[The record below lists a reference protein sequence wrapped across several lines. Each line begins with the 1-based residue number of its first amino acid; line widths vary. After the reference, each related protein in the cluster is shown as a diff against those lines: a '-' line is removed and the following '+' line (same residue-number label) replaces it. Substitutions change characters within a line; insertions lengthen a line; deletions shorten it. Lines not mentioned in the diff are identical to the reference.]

1 VQCLI
6 LAGGLATR
14 LRPVTETIA
23 KAVVPVAGRPFC
35 EYQLEWLAR
44 AGVTEVV
51 YAIGFLG
58 HQVRAAAG
66 DGARF
71 GLSVRYVDEGE
82 NLLGTGGAVRLAY
95 DQSVLN
101 PGFLILYGDSYL
113 TYDPGRAWREF
124 ERRQPDALM
133 TVYRNEGRLEA
144 SNAQLSGQMVIR
156 YDKRASDPLAEGMH
170 HIDYGLSVI
179 DRDAVLPDIPAGEV
193 VDLADVYRELSRQ
206 GRLAG
211 VEVSERFYEIGSPH
225 GLAELEALL
234 GPGESPA

>member
-1 VQCLI
+1 MQCLI

-23 KAVVPVAGRPFC
+23 KAVVPVAGRPFA

-44 AGVTEVV
+44 AGATDVV

-58 HQVRAAAG
+58 DQVRAAVG
-66 DGARF
+66 DGSRF
-71 GLSVRYVDEGE
+71 GLAVEYVDEGE
-82 NLLGTGGAVRLAY
+82 ELLGTGGAVRLAY
-95 DQSVLN
+95 DQGVLG
-101 PGFLILYGDSYL
+101 PAFLILYGDSYL

-124 ERRQPDALM
+124 KRRKPAALM

-144 SNAQLSGQMVIR
+144 SNAQLSEEMVVR
-156 YDKRASDPLAEGMH
+156 YDKGASDPLSEGMH
-170 HIDYGLSVI
+170 HIDYGLSVL
-179 DRDAVLPDIPAGEV
+179 DRDAVVPDIPAGQV
-193 VDLADVYRELSRQ
+193 VDLADVYTELSRQ

-211 VEVSERFYEIGSPH
+211 LEVSERFYEIGSPH

-234 GPGESPA
+234 GEGSA

>member
-35 EYQLEWLAR
+35 EYQLESLAR
-44 AGVTEVV
+44 TGVTEVV

-58 HQVRAAAG
+58 DQVRAAAG

-211 VEVSERFYEIGSPH
+211 VEVSERFYEIGSPQ

>member
-144 SNAQLSGQMVIR
+144 SNAQLSGGMVTR
-156 YDKRASDPLAEGMH
+156 YDKRASDPLAEGMQ

-211 VEVSERFYEIGSPH
+211 VEVSERFYEIGSPQ

>member
-58 HQVRAAAG
+58 HQVRSAAG
-66 DGARF
+66 DGSRF
-71 GLSVRYVDEGE
+71 GLAVRYVDEGE

-95 DQSVLN
+95 DQGVLG

-144 SNAQLSGQMVIR
+144 SNAQLSGGMVIR

-170 HIDYGLSVI
+170 HIDYGLSVL
-179 DRDAVLPDIPAGEV
+179 DRDAVVPEIPASEV
-193 VDLADVYRELSRQ
+193 VDLADVYTELSRQ

-211 VEVSERFYEIGSPH
+211 VEVSERFYEIGSSH
-225 GLAELEALL
+225 GLAELEELL
-234 GPGESPA
+234 GSGEAPA

>member
-23 KAVVPVAGRPFC
+23 KAVVPVAGRPFA

-51 YAIGFLG
+51 YAIGFHG
-58 HQVRAAAG
+58 DQVRAAVG
-66 DGARF
+66 DGSRF
-71 GLSVRYVDEGE
+71 GLAVTYVDEGE
-82 NLLGTGGAVRLAY
+82 ELMGTGGAVRLAY
-95 DQSVLN
+95 DQGAL
-101 PGFLILYGDSYL
+101 GAAFLILYGDSYL

-124 ERRQPDALM
+124 ERRRPDALM

-144 SNAQLSGQMVIR
+144 SNAQLVGEMVIR
-156 YDKRASDPLAEGMH
+156 YDKRASDPLSEGMH
-170 HIDYGLSVI
+170 HIDYGLSVL
-179 DRDAVLPDIPAGEV
+179 DRDAVVPEIPAGQV
-193 VDLADVYRELSRQ
+193 VDLADVYSELSRQ

-211 VEVSERFYEIGSPH
+211 LEVSERFYEIGSPA
-225 GLAELEALL
+225 GLAELEKLIES
-234 GPGESPA
+234 GEPPA